1 MTHLF
6 EPLSQRG
13 ITFRNRI
20 AVSPMCQY
28 SSTDGYA
35 NEWHLIHLASR
46 AVGGA
51 GLIITEATAVEPRG
65 RISPQDLGI
74 WSDGHIEFL
83 AKIVAAIHQFGS
95 VAGIQLDHAG
105 RKASTAPPWEGGKTV
120 CEDRGGWLPVVA
132 PSAIPFSQRIRGIPH
147 PQRSDV
153 GAE

>member
-13 ITFRNRI
+13 VTFRNRI

-35 NEWHLIHLASR
+35 NEWHLLHLASR

-51 GLIITEATAVEPRG
+51 GLIITEAAAVSPRG

-83 AKIVAAIHQFGS
+83 AKI
-95 VAGIQLDHAG
+95 
-105 RKASTAPPWEGGKTV
+105 
-120 CEDRGGWLPVVA
+120 
-132 PSAIPFSQRIRGIPH
+132 
-147 PQRSDV
+147 
-153 GAE
+153 